1 MHSAKKRIVLNIL
14 TLLKSNPNEKSKNR
28 KTRFV
33 EYKLIIKNL
42 LHKFQNSIDENL
54 VEHLFEG
61 LQKIKNNDIVLDKG
75 WWLSFLDLIT
85 SNGSNRA
92 TKMKDFLLLTNHL
105 SAINLTCSEGLEMY
119 YFCLEYGLYEAG
131 LIFRDSACKA
141 AVSEARLNPGDT
153 ISQLRKLVIH
163 FEQKDDLLKESL
175 NAVEEKIPNNKEIRA
190 MKYFL
195 AKLFNWQSQS
205 NFENHKLGHFVS
217 SQYSSMIKGSSVAVV
232 SRAAFDTERGSE
244 IDSFDYVVRT
254 NYRGGDLSPRAQ
266 FDGERIDIS
275 YYNGETATNILNEDN
290 GIIPSG
296 LKAAVF
302 KLPVEHLFNGTA
314 IKRHLNLF
322 LDLLTFESSAY
333 SLPNIIADLMLHNPQ
348 KIKVFSADALLTN
361 KRPTFYGQAAGKYTS
376 NKSPNYPRRHD
387 VITNYIFLLHFY
399 KRGFIEGDT
408 HFNYA
413 MELGVERYV
422 RKLQKQWIEP
432 AIDSSLN

>member
-1 MHSAKKRIVLNIL
+1 MISLHEEIL
-14 TLLKSNPNEKSKNR
+14 
-28 KTRFV
+28 
-33 EYKLIIKNL
+33 
-42 LHKFQNSIDENL
+42 
-54 VEHLFEG
+54 
-61 LQKIKNNDIVLDKG
+61 
-75 WWLSFLDLIT
+75 
-85 SNGSNRA
+85 
-92 TKMKDFLLLTNHL
+92 
-105 SAINLTCSEGLEMY
+105 
-119 YFCLEYGLYEAG
+119 
-131 LIFRDSACKA
+131 
-141 AVSEARLNPGDT
+141 
-153 ISQLRKLVIH
+153 
-163 FEQKDDLLKESL
+163 
-175 NAVEEKIPNNKEIRA
+175 PNNNEI
-190 MKYFL
+190 KVIKCFL

-232 SRAAFDTERGSE
+232 SRAVFDTERGSE

-333 SLPNIIADLMLHNPQ
+333 ALPNIIADLLLHKPERI
-348 KIKVFSADALLTN
+348 KIFSADALLTN
-361 KRPTFYGQAAGKYTS
+361 KLPSYYGQAAGKLTTTETF
-376 NKSPNYPRRHD
+376 KYPRKHD
-387 VITNYIFLLHFY
+387 TITNYIFLLHFY

-422 RKLQKQWIEP
+422 RKLQKQWIEH